1 MWVEEAVFSFGIARM
16 GTPAEGLPQRR
27 LWFGE
32 IRLRGALITVTF
44 ILYGEAAL
52 AVTCCAEL
60 GQLGPRRNRR
70 VSPSA
75 GR

>member
-1 MWVEEAVFSFGIARM
+1 M

-32 IRLRGALITVTF
+32 IRLRGALIAVTF

-52 AVTCCAEL
+52 AMTFGHLLPEL
-60 GQLGPRRNRR
+60 G
-70 VSPSA
+70 SP
-75 GR
+75 G